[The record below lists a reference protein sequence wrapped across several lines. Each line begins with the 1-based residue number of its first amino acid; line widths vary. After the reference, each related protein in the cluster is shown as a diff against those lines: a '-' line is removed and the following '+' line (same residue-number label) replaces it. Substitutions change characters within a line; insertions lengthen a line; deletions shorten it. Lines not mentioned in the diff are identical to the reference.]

1 MTESTSINRDLV
13 LEFFLKLS
21 RLEYAL
27 KLSGYFTGNENK
39 AKPDWDRFANEIS
52 NQFNS
57 ASTVEL
63 ETACT
68 YYLALPPYKQVVT
81 HGNLDWN
88 RAMPEHGSDI
98 SKLLVL
104 VRRVRNNLFHGGKYN
119 PQEESETERNT
130 LLLQFG
136 LIILNEALRLSP
148 RVNQA
153 YEQAAI

>member
-27 KLSGYFTGNENK
+27 KASRFFVGNENK
-39 AKPDWDRFANEIS
+39 AEPGWDLFANEIS
-52 NQFNS
+52 VEFDS
-57 ASTVEL
+57 SRTKEL
-63 ETACT
+63 EIACS
-68 YYLALPPYKQVVT
+68 YYLAIPPYKQVVS
-81 HGNLDWN
+81 HGDLNWT
-88 RAMPEHGSDI
+88 RAMPEQGTEI

-119 PQEESETERNT
+119 PQEENETERNT
-130 LLLQFG
+130 HLLEFG
-136 LIILNEALRLSP
+136 LIILNETLRLSP
-148 RVNQA
+148 RVRQA